1 MRFVDY
7 NRLYALAGQ
16 RVMDKRGMSVIFF
29 DAYYMLGY
37 IQPLPPIFGETV
49 IGGTFVD
56 GACGLF
62 RVRRAHFHV
71 FFAEES

>member
-1 MRFVDY
+1 
-7 NRLYALAGQ
+7 
-16 RVMDKRGMSVIFF
+16 MSVIFF